1 MKQRELKKIIAEQ
14 MESDP
19 EIKKLLRQMV
29 DSLESID
36 TSIDFV
42 AAGLTGGTARG
53 IDIAQRR
60 AGRLN
65 PSLTSRAVPP
75 PPPSLNEKKIGHN
88 NMDMKTL
95 KKMIAEE
102 LNKLRTEA
110 MPLPLDDEDDDRFSP
125 EQREQDARLENP
137 DLYYGA
143 GDDDED
149 MSSRSVSSRLKDLL
163 RDVEAGAAA
172 VRAGEDYDFLNPDAL
187 KAAKAAMLHDPKGQ
201 TDEVED
207 AIYAKL
213 YYEYF
218 PEFLQEGAGPKKG
231 KYDDGDGK
239 DERCDHVPC
248 EDED

>member
-19 EIKKLLRQMV
+19 EIKKLLRKMV

-65 PSLTSRAVPP
+65 PSLTARAVPP

-110 MPLPLDDEDDDRFSP
+110 MPLPPDYDEDDRFSP

-137 DLYYGA
+137 DLYY

-163 RDVEAGAAA
+163 RDVEQGAAA
-172 VRAGEDYDFLNPDAL
+172 VRAGEDYDFLSGDAL
-187 KAAKAAMLHDPKGQ
+187 KAAKAAMLEDPDGE
-201 TDEVED
+201 TDAVED

-231 KYDDGDGK
+231 KYDDGDDK
-239 DERCDHVPC
+239 DERCDYVPC
-248 EDED
+248 EDKD